1 MSVAVTTDVCARA
14 YPADHTLPVGA
25 SVSGLE
31 LLRQTLEVINAE
43 AVVAGEDVAG
53 QVTLEAVPVVAFRLP
68 LLQPRHSREQVW
80 VTPPSSPPTT
90 AGEETR
96 AGPPTGAPTNAGP
109 ADNTSDPSANL
120 LKPVLHLQPADKNL
134 TARTTAAPPEP
145 EHSHAE
151 SNPVEELNQT
161 CCKPRRIDVLLQ
173 PGTVVQRQR
182 SSNVHGHVTSV
193 LMQRT
198 CQTQGPEAVLDV
210 HSPPAWALRALTIR
224 RTSIVRKITASNN
237 YIVYFFTFLCSIMNE
252 CLLSHSGETAV
263 TQQQHTE
270 KK

>member
-1 MSVAVTTDVCARA
+1 MTTDVCARA

-134 TARTTAAPPEP
+134 TARTTVAPPEP

-161 CCKPRRIDVLLQ
+161 CCKPRAPAARNSRSEAKVLKCARTRDLCAHAENMSDS
-173 PGTVVQRQR
+173 GTRGCSTR
-182 SSNVHGHVTSV
+182 TLTTS
-193 LMQRT
+193 LGA
-198 CQTQGPEAVLDV
+198 QGP
-210 HSPPAWALRALTIR
+210 H
-224 RTSIVRKITASNN
+224 
-237 YIVYFFTFLCSIMNE
+237 
-252 CLLSHSGETAV
+252 H
-263 TQQQHTE
+263 
-270 KK
+270 